1 MSNNLSI
8 KEIAKKGGVTNATV
22 SRVINKN
29 GKVAKDTEKK
39 ILKVMEENN
48 YVPNLLAKGFRTRK
62 STVIGIVVP
71 DIANEFFS
79 RIAQKVQMLFFE
91 KGYATIICNTNED
104 YKLENQ
110 CLDMLQ
116 AQQVGGIIHI
126 VSSTRKREKAVPM
139 PTVYIDREPMYIKN
153 DDVVVVE
160 SDNVSGGYQATK
172 EMLEKGCKNIL
183 CLSPEHNVST
193 HKKRYLGYLKAIE
206 EAGLESHLVYAG
218 SISME
223 DGYEQTKKYFKENPT
238 IDGVFAT
245 TDIIAIGAMKALK
258 ELNIKVP
265 QEVKVFG
272 YDDSEVALIST
283 KTISTV
289 RQPVDE
295 MVEMA
300 VNNLE
305 KLIDEK
311 EILDKKTVL
320 PVEIIKRETTEAK

>member
-8 KEIAKKGGVTNATV
+8 KDIARMAGVSIATV

-193 HKKRYLGYLKAIE
+193 HKKRYL
-206 EAGLESHLVYAG
+206 VYAG

>member
-8 KEIAKKGGVTNATV
+8 KDIARMAGVSIATV

-245 TDIIAIGAMKALK
+245 TAISTISSTGWRTVEIVLVDIRATSLSSYPNTLTSCGTFIFNSFNAFIAPIAIMSVVANTPSMVGFS
-258 ELNIKVP
+258 LNYFLVC
-265 QEVKVFG
+265 
-272 YDDSEVALIST
+272 S
-283 KTISTV
+283 
-289 RQPVDE
+289 
-295 MVEMA
+295 
-300 VNNLE
+300 
-305 KLIDEK
+305 
-311 EILDKKTVL
+311 
-320 PVEIIKRETTEAK
+320 